1 MSLRSLI
8 LLATLLDR
16 VRRLLE
22 IELPE
27 DDLKV
32 PRVVLDRGDIV
43 DRLAKPTM
51 LRIGQFRKGTTLNI
65 DEMWDLEGVL

>member
-1 MSLRSLI
+1 
-8 LLATLLDR
+8 

-22 IELPE
+22 IELAK

-43 DRLAKPTM
+43 DRLSQSTM
-51 LRIGQFRKGTTLNI
+51 LRVGQFLEGTTLNVN
-65 DEMWDLEGVL
+65 EMRDLERVL

>member
-1 MSLRSLI
+1 
-8 LLATLLDR
+8 

-22 IELPE
+22 TEFAK

-43 DRLAKPTM
+43 DRLSQPTM
-51 LRIGQFRKGTTLNI
+51 LRIGQFLEGTTLNI
-65 DEMWDLEGVL
+65 DEMRDLEWVL

>member
-1 MSLRSLI
+1 M
-8 LLATLLDR
+8 
-16 VRRLLE
+16 RRFLE
-22 IELPE
+22 TEFSE

-32 PRVVLDRGDIV
+32 PRVILDRGDVI
-43 DRLAKPTM
+43 DRLSKSTM

>member
-1 MSLRSLI
+1 
-8 LLATLLDR
+8 

-22 IELPE
+22 LELAE

-32 PRVVLDRGDIV
+32 PRVVLDRGDVV
-43 DRLAKPTM
+43 DRLSKSTM
-51 LRIGQFRKGTTLNI
+51 LRIGQFLKGTTLNI